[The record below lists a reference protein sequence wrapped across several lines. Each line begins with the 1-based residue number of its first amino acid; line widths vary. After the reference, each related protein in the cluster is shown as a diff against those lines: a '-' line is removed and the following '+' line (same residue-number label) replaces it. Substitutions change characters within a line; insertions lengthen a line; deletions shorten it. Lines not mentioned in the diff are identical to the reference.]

1 MEAMDGFTDAL
12 VAAME
17 LGADLLGSVPLVAR
31 QQNLAAAQGEGVGRS
46 QALFQ
51 GHQFL
56 WIKLAHHYC
65 SHASRMPGFLVLS
78 TIQSWIC
85 TRDGPGIR
93 SSSLDF
99 PDWAEFLRGGAFA
112 GCA

>member
-65 SHASRMPGFLVLS
+65 SHASRMSGFLVLS
-78 TIQSWIC
+78 TIHSWIC
-85 TRDGPGIR
+85 TRIVQR
-93 SSSLDF
+93 
-99 PDWAEFLRGGAFA
+99 LRPWDVVPVKTWGHPKWRVWI
-112 GCA
+112 

>member
-85 TRDGPGIR
+85 TRAGPTTAIIWAF
-93 SSSLDF
+93 LCTLEFFYED
-99 PDWAEFLRGGAFA
+99 PD
-112 GCA
+112 